1 MKQMDQI
8 DPSAATK
15 KSISPVSA
23 AIIGFLVGVLLTS
36 MLSNWQDVKDG
47 WRDGWRD
54 GSQGKPT
61 HYQAKPAD
69 KQ

>member
-8 DPSAATK
+8 DPSAVTK
-15 KSISPVSA
+15 KSISPVLA

-47 WRDGWRD
+47 WQDGIE
-54 GSQGKPT
+54 GKAPRYET
-61 HYQAKPAD
+61 KPAG
-69 KQ
+69 K